1 MFDIYFYQN
10 LSENNRMNKDLN
22 PPVLFQGTLKENT
35 SIINP
40 SIIVESPINVVCLYN
55 YVQIPEFNRYYFI
68 TDMVSMSYNL
78 TQIILHVDVL
88 MSFKDYIKVNLA
100 TTRRQENDW
109 NLYLNDGSF
118 RTYQYKTVGTYKFSH
133 GFPKDNDL
141 VMAIAGKSNIS

>member
-1 MFDIYFYQN
+1 MFNIYLYQN

-22 PPVLFQGTLKENT
+22 PPVTFQGTLKENT
-35 SIINP
+35 SLTDPTITI
-40 SIIVESPINVVCLYN
+40 ESPINVVCLYN

-68 TDMVSMSYNL
+68 KDVISLSNTL
-78 TQIILHVDVL
+78 TQIMLHVDVL
-88 MSFKDYIKVNLA
+88 MSFKDFIKANLA

-118 RTYQYKTVGTYKFSH
+118 RTYQYKTVGTYKFSS

-141 VMAIAGKSNIS
+141 VMAIAGRSNID